1 MLRTGLYA
9 LGTALTAIGINAGD
23 TVADLDSVVLT
34 HGGAVAQPH
43 ASEGAGGDTAV
54 KLDSGGAGADPLV
67 FHPVGGVVVGTH
79 AVDQSGFIFYLA
91 GGDAEKL
98 GGSRG
103 HRGAARGA

>member
-9 LGTALTAIGINAGD
+9 LGTALAASGINAGD

-54 KLDSGGAGADPLV
+54 KLDSGGADRSAGYL
-67 FHPVGGVVVGTH
+67 FHG
-79 AVDQSGFIFYLA
+79 
-91 GGDAEKL
+91 
-98 GGSRG
+98 
-103 HRGAARGA
+103 